1 MRMSPIGHQST
12 WRLSFTGN
20 LMLVALAAACWSA
33 PAYAVEPTTPEDVL
47 RLLVRANAEKDMAT
61 LSKYMVHDADVVS
74 YTIGGRK
81 YLGWPAFERDMKE
94 EFDSVTR
101 LEIPITELKVWQKG
115 DVAWF
120 SMELDYIRY
129 IGAGASQS
137 RMALP
142 LRETGVL
149 ERRNGRWMLHV
160 WHESSQT
167 SPALKTVNHSGP
179 APAKNVSAT
188 ADLPDVSGDW
198 EIEEEDKAYRATLDK
213 AGNGTYTHKGGMLK
227 TASYANRLWQG
238 TWQQP
243 ENDREGGFE
252 VLLSEDGKEAKGIWW
267 YSRVGDHKNIPPREH
282 GGTYT
287 WKRLTPPPA
296 H

>member
-1 MRMSPIGHQST
+1 
-12 WRLSFTGN
+12 
-20 LMLVALAAACWSA
+20 MLLALATACWIA
-33 PAYAVEPTTPEDVL
+33 PAYAIEPTTPEEVL
-47 RLLVRANAEKDMAT
+47 RLLVRANADKDIST
-61 LSKYMVHDADVVS
+61 LSRYMAHDADVVG

-81 YLGWPAFERDMKE
+81 YVGWPAFEREMKE
-94 EFDSVTR
+94 EFEAVTR
-101 LEIPITELKVWQKG
+101 LEIPITELHMWQKG

-120 SMELDYIRY
+120 SMELDYIRHVGT
-129 IGAGASQS
+129 GANLTSLS
-137 RMALP
+137 LP

-149 ERRNGRWMLHV
+149 ERRNGQWLLHV
-160 WHESSQT
+160 WHESSRAK
-167 SPALKTVNHSGP
+167 PALTTAQADGVASARKISS
-179 APAKNVSAT
+179 VSET
-188 ADLPDVSGDW
+188 PDLSGDW

-267 YSRVGDHKNIPPREH
+267 YTRVGTRNNIPPREH
-282 GGTYT
+282 GGTYA
-287 WKRLTPPPA
+287 WKRLTPLPA
-296 H
+296 R